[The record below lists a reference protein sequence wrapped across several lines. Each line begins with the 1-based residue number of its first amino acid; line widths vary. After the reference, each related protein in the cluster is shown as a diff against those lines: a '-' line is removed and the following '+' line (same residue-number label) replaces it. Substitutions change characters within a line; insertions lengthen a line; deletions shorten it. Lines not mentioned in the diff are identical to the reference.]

1 MASIRS
7 ETRLRPADFLP
18 PDVSLQDLDSRQ
30 WAKLV
35 GGGVLTLYGLS
46 RRSWGGLVLAGVG
59 AGLAYQVLRQHGFE
73 LTPSRL
79 RAIGAGDIA
88 NVPDPSSVQNEVDE
102 ASWESFP
109 ASDAPARY

>member
-1 MASIRS
+1 
-7 ETRLRPADFLP
+7 
-18 PDVSLQDLDSRQ
+18 LDRRQ

-35 GGGVLTLYGLS
+35 GGGVLALYGLS
-46 RRSWGGLVLAGVG
+46 RRSWTGLVLAGVG
-59 AGLAYQVLRQHGFE
+59 TGLAYQVLRQHGID
-73 LTPSRL
+73 LTPPRL

-109 ASDAPARY
+109 ASDPPGRY